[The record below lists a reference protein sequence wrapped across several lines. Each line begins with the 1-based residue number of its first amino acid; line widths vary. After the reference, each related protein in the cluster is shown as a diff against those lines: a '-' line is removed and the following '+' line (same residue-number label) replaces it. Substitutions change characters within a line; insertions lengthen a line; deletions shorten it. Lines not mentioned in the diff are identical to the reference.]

1 MGRERGRSDG
11 PVRGASTAGTRGA
24 ARVRA
29 SFRTPVRGHAWAAPP
44 VDVVPL
50 GPMVDVELHREPG
63 NPSDPWAIAV
73 WALPP
78 VGGAWRIGYLD
89 RAVAARLAP
98 RLDAGERVAVTVE
111 GWLPEPAGRW
121 SRPLLRLT
129 VAPSVGSGPEGP
141 ADRSE
146 PSPDER
152 REAVGRREAAPSG
165 AQLAD
170 RPPGVRRRTLAPP
183 RDRSAA

>member
-11 PVRGASTAGTRGA
+11 PLRAPSIAGSDGA
-24 ARVRA
+24 ARVPA

-44 VDVVPL
+44 VDGATL
-50 GPMVDVELHREPG
+50 GPSVAIELHREPG
-63 NPSDPWAIAV
+63 NPSDPWAVAV

-89 RAVAARLAP
+89 RAVAARVAP
-98 RLDAGERVAVTVE
+98 RLDAGERLAVTVE
-111 GWLPEPAGRW
+111 GWLSEPAGRW

-129 VAPSVGSGPEGP
+129 VAPSDGSASDRP

-146 PSPDER
+146 PAVDDR
-152 REAVGRREAAPSG
+152 RAPVGRREAGPAGSG
-165 AQLAD
+165 LAG
-170 RPPGVRRRTLAPP
+170 RPPGVRRRSLTPP